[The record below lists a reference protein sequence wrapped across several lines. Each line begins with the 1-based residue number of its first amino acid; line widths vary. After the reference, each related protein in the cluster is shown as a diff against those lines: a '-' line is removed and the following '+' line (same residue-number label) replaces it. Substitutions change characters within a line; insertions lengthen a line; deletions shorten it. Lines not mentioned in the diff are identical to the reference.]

1 MRVILCLFF
10 LLFFPIM
17 TEAQEMKI
25 ADVDTVFGQGEVN
38 PYGNFFKGQTYLK
51 MLVNK
56 DDVWNSSIGNVTFE
70 PGARTNW
77 HKHTGGQL
85 LLVLDGEGRYQERGG
100 DIRVLK
106 KGDVVKIAPEIE
118 HWHGAAPDKWFTHIS
133 VETNLPDNK
142 SIWLDPV
149 SDEDYK

>member
-25 ADVDTVFGQGEVN
+25 AETDTVFGQGEPN
-38 PYGNFFKGQTYLK
+38 PYEKFFRGQTYLK

-106 KGDVVKIAPEIE
+106 KGDVVKITPEVE

-142 SIWLDPV
+142 SIWLEPV

>member
-1 MRVILCLFF
+1 MRVILCLFI
-10 LLFFPIM
+10 LLFFPI
-17 TEAQEMKI
+17 TVGAQEMKI
-25 ADVDTVFGQGEVN
+25 AETDTVFGQGEPN
-38 PYGNFFKGQTYLK
+38 PYGKFFRGQTYLN

-142 SIWLDPV
+142 SIWLEPV

>member
-1 MRVILCLFF
+1 MRVILCLFI
-10 LLFFPIM
+10 LLFFPI
-17 TEAQEMKI
+17 TVGAQEMKI
-25 ADVDTVFGQGEVN
+25 AETDTVFGQGEPN
-38 PYGNFFKGQTYLK
+38 PYGKFFRGQTYLK

-106 KGDVVKIAPEIE
+106 KGDV
-118 HWHGAAPDKWFTHIS
+118 PDKCFTHIS
-133 VETNLPDNK
+133 VETNFPDNK
-142 SIWLDPV
+142 SIWLEHV